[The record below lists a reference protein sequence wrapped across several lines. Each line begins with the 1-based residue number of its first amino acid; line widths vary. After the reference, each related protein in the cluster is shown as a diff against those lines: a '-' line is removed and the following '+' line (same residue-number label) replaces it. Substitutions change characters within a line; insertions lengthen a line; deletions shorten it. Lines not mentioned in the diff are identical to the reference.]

1 MMRNVLTAAR
11 PRNTGAGK
19 ATCTKKPP
27 VLAVYIIGNV
37 KILEIAIT

>member
-1 MMRNVLTAAR
+1 MMRNMLTAKT
-11 PRNTGAGK
+11 PPDTGAV
-19 ATCTKKPP
+19 TKKPP